1 MLAAKTV
8 AKASIRTQKTKTKL
22 LGEIKIHK
30 VLKHPNIVK
39 FIDCFED
46 DVNVYILLEMCS
58 NNSLMNMLRKRKML
72 TEPEAKYFLTQ
83 IIGGVQYMHDFG
95 VIHRDLKLGNI
106 FLDEN
111 MTVKI
116 GDFGLAALLTNDSE
130 RKKTICGTPNY
141 IAPEVLYGKEQGH
154 SYEVDIWSLGI
165 ILYAMIVGKPPFQ
178 SKDVDT
184 IYQRIKRND
193 YSFPTQ
199 GISLE
204 SQDLITS
211 FLHNDP
217 AQRPKLDKALS
228 HQFFKSQFP
237 AFLSTSCLTRE
248 PTFPS
253 LTAEE
258 SNVNFV
264 NCKVESRL
272 MMRNAGTKE
281 LKPEA
286 ISRLSKEE
294 ASAKAILPESLSPA
308 STKEKYK
315 MVMVQKEEINPY
327 RHKLNFVAGQ
337 NAENAAGAKPAE
349 RASLGRARR
358 TNTASLEENFAK
370 TAIQNNARRL
380 KLASL
385 SVMNQ
390 PAKTEKIAEKKKP
403 EENFFVKSDTNP
415 SKTSCFEAASN
426 VIVETMNL
434 LETTFTSSGGPRD
447 PHVDDNYFP
456 TVQFV
461 TKWVDYSNKYGI
473 AYQFSD
479 GMVGVL
485 FTDSSTTQL
494 DPRVDSF
501 DNIRWSTSNKQWV
514 VHRTSDT
521 SKCLPSQTKR
531 FRLVKTMYSYMQK
544 NLRESSDQSTVPCV
558 NPGKRDPLNLKNTI
572 VFLVQYVR
580 LGQVVMFQLSNGN
593 FQFNFPDHTKL
604 ILTSDGQT
612 IGFIDS
618 ERNLHCWSMREGS
631 VCCQP
636 FLSQITDVMKEDI
649 LGKLEH
655 CLKSLVEIRN

>member
-1 MLAAKTV
+1 
-8 AKASIRTQKTKTKL
+8 
-22 LGEIKIHK
+22 
-30 VLKHPNIVK
+30 
-39 FIDCFED
+39 
-46 DVNVYILLEMCS
+46 
-58 NNSLMNMLRKRKML
+58 
-72 TEPEAKYFLTQ
+72 
-83 IIGGVQYMHDFG
+83 MHEFG

-141 IAPEVLYGKEQGH
+141 IAPEVLFGKEHGH
-154 SYEVDIWSLGI
+154 SYEVDVWSIGI

-184 IYQRIKRND
+184 IYQRIKHND
-193 YSFPTQ
+193 YSFPSQ
-199 GISLE
+199 GVSAE
-204 SQDLITS
+204 SKDIIAT
-211 FLHNDP
+211 FLRHDP
-217 AQRPKLDKALS
+217 AQRPKLDHALT
-228 HQFFKSQFP
+228 HQFFQSQFP
-237 AFLSTSCLTRE
+237 AFLSASCLNRE
-248 PTFPS
+248 PSFPS

-264 NCKVESRL
+264 NCKVASRIML
-272 MMRNAGTKE
+272 RPAGVREFKSDLTKE
-281 LKPEA
+281 VA
-286 ISRLSKEE
+286 NEE
-294 ASAKAILPESLSPA
+294 IPPKAILPVSLSPA

-327 RHKLNFVAGQ
+327 RHKLNFVTSQ
-337 NAENAAGAKPAE
+337 AAAAASSAAKAAD

-358 TNTASLEENFAK
+358 ANPLPADSAENFAK

-385 SVMNQ
+385 STINQ
-390 PAKTEKIAEKKKP
+390 PSNMAEKIEKTRKV
-403 EENFFVKSDTNP
+403 EENFFVKSTTSP
-415 SKTSCFEAASN
+415 SKASCFETASN

-434 LETTFTSSGGPRD
+434 LEASFQSTDGGPND
-447 PHVDDNYFP
+447 PHVDANYFP

-494 DPRVDSF
+494 DPRIDSF

-514 VHRTSDT
+514 VHRITDI
-521 SKCLPSQTKR
+521 SKSLPSQTKR

-544 NLRESSDQSTVPCV
+544 NLREGSDRSTIPCV
-558 NPGKRDPLNLKNTI
+558 NPGKRDPANLKNTI
-572 VFLVQYVR
+572 VFLVQYMR

-604 ILTSDGQT
+604 ILTADGQT

-618 ERNLHCWSMREGS
+618 ERNLHCWSMRDGS

-636 FLSQITDVMKEDI
+636 FCSQITDVLKEDI

-655 CLKSLVEIRN
+655 CLQSLVEVRN